1 MPCIQKPISL
11 IGAFGQE
18 LVSDRNASCLVY
30 GSSSATTYWQI
41 GFGLSQELL
50 TEQLAYNNNLLEHNV
65 GQLKKSDQNYIRDA
79 PNMFSQ

>member
-1 MPCIQKPISL
+1 MPCIQKPVSL

-18 LVSDRNASCLVY
+18 PATDRNASCLVY

-41 GFGLSQELL
+41 GFGLSKELL

-65 GQLKKSDQNYIRDA
+65 GQLKKSDQNYIRDT
-79 PNMFSQ
+79 PNMSPQ